1 MNITIHRGASQIGGC
16 ITEISTDV
24 ARIIIDLGSNLPGC
38 QQADF
43 TETEI
48 ARIVNGADA
57 VLYTHYHGDHVG
69 FISMVPETV
78 RQYIGVGAQDVMRCK
93 LAALNRTGEHQKD
106 VDAVER
112 MLNYEADK
120 PLNFCD
126 LRVTPYYCSHSAFD
140 AYMFKIEWNGK
151 VILHTGDF
159 RKHGYMGNK
168 LIPMLKKYVGQVD
181 VLITEGTML
190 GRKDETVKTE
200 YDIQKA
206 TKDILTRH
214 KYVFALGSS
223 TDIDRLASFHAACK
237 ATKRHFYVDKYQ
249 QSILGVFTK
258 YTSSPLYDFS
268 NSNGYKGTTF
278 GLWEFC
284 HINKESVVKEM
295 QRRGFLMPVRSSGEY
310 LVKAMLDVY
319 TDEEPILL
327 YSMWDGYWK
336 GTEEQRIP
344 GVEVIRSL
352 FKPENIIPMH
362 TSGHADICSLTEVCR
377 TVNPKLAVIP
387 IHKEKDS
394 DFSSLPITEEQKSKV
409 ITSNVTIE
417 GINICIR

>member
-1 MNITIHRGASQIGGC
+1 MNITIHRGAAQIGGC

-24 ARIIIDLGSNLPGC
+24 AKVIIDLGSNLPGC
-38 QQADF
+38 KQEDF
-43 TETEI
+43 TKEEITE
-48 ARIVNGADA
+48 VVKGADA

-69 FISMVPETV
+69 FISMVPEAV
-78 RQYIGVGAQDVMRCK
+78 RQYIGAGAQDVLRCK
-93 LAALNRTGEHQKD
+93 YAVLNKKGEFQKE
-106 VDAVER
+106 VDAIER
-112 MLNYEADK
+112 MLNYEASI
-120 PLNFCD
+120 PLQFKD
-126 LRVTPYYCSHSAFD
+126 LKVTPFYCSHSAFD

-181 VLITEGTML
+181 VLITECTML

-200 YDIQKA
+200 YEIQKA
-206 TKDILTRH
+206 TKDILTSH

-249 QSILGVFTK
+249 QSILDVFTK

-295 QRRGFLMPVRSSGEY
+295 QRRGFLMPFAVAENTLSRLCWTCIQMKNQYYCILCGMGIGKVLKSNESLELKPFVLY
-310 LVKAMLDVY
+310 LNQKTSFLCIQVDMLISAHLQRY
-319 TDEEPILL
+319 AGQLIPNLLSFLFTRKKILIFL
-327 YSMWDGYWK
+327 
-336 GTEEQRIP
+336 
-344 GVEVIRSL
+344 L
-352 FKPENIIPMH
+352 
-362 TSGHADICSLTEVCR
+362 CL
-377 TVNPKLAVIP
+377 
-387 IHKEKDS
+387 
-394 DFSSLPITEEQKSKV
+394 
-409 ITSNVTIE
+409 
-417 GINICIR
+417 

>member
-1 MNITIHRGASQIGGC
+1 MNITIHRGANQIGGC
-16 ITEISTDV
+16 ITEISTDTAKV
-24 ARIIIDLGSNLPGC
+24 IIDLGSNLPGC
-38 QQADF
+38 QKADF
-43 TETEI
+43 TEAEI
-48 ARIVNGADA
+48 AGIVNGADA

-93 LAALNRTGEHQKD
+93 YAALNRTGEHQKD

-112 MLNYEADK
+112 ILNYEADK

-190 GRKDETVKTE
+190 GWKDKTLKTE

-249 QSILGVFTK
+249 QSILDVFTK

-344 GVEVIRSL
+344 GVEAIRSL

>member
-24 ARIIIDLGSNLPGC
+24 AKIIIDLGSNLPGC

-93 LAALNRTGEHQKD
+93 FAALNRTGEHQKD

-112 MLNYEADK
+112 MFNYEADK

-168 LIPMLKKYVGQVD
+168 L
-181 VLITEGTML
+181 
-190 GRKDETVKTE
+190 
-200 YDIQKA
+200 
-206 TKDILTRH
+206 
-214 KYVFALGSS
+214 
-223 TDIDRLASFHAACK
+223 
-237 ATKRHFYVDKYQ
+237 
-249 QSILGVFTK
+249 
-258 YTSSPLYDFS
+258 
-268 NSNGYKGTTF
+268 
-278 GLWEFC
+278 
-284 HINKESVVKEM
+284 
-295 QRRGFLMPVRSSGEY
+295 
-310 LVKAMLDVY
+310 
-319 TDEEPILL
+319 
-327 YSMWDGYWK
+327 
-336 GTEEQRIP
+336 
-344 GVEVIRSL
+344 
-352 FKPENIIPMH
+352 IPMH

-417 GINICIR
+417 GINICMR